1 MSRFG
6 PSNPRPR
13 SWSIRSRAGSRPPGC
28 GRVRRQFGDDA
39 LPVMILLQI
48 IISGLLLGAV
58 YALFSSGLTLIWGM
72 MNVINF
78 AHGEFVM
85 IGMYIAFLIVTFLNG
100 GPLAFGPAAAALL
113 FLFGIVVY
121 YSLIRHVMR
130 GPMLA
135 QILSTFG
142 LALLIR
148 YLAFWIFSANF
159 KTLPDNLIP
168 GVVNIGGILL

>member
-1 MSRFG
+1 MTLVQV
-6 PSNPRPR
+6 
-13 SWSIRSRAGSRPPGC
+13 IAGG
-28 GRVRRQFGDDA
+28 V
-39 LPVMILLQI
+39 
-48 IISGLLLGAV
+48 LLGAV

-85 IGMYIAFLIVTFLNG
+85 MGMYLAFLIVTYLHG
-100 GPLAFGPAAAALL
+100 GPFVFGASSAVLL

-121 YSLIRHVMR
+121 FSLIRSVMR

-159 KTLPDNLIP
+159 VSLPPTALRGTIR
-168 GVVNIGGILL
+168 IGN

>member
-1 MSRFG
+1 
-6 PSNPRPR
+6 
-13 SWSIRSRAGSRPPGC
+13 
-28 GRVRRQFGDDA
+28 
-39 LPVMILLQI
+39 MILLQVI
-48 IISGLLLGAV
+48 VGGLLLGAV

-85 IGMYIAFLIVTFLNG
+85 IGMYIAFLVVTYLNG
-100 GPLAFGPAAAALL
+100 GPLAFGTAAAVLL

-159 KTLPDNLIP
+159 VSLPQTSMS
-168 GVVNIGGILL
+168 GTVNVGGILMAV

>member
-1 MSRFG
+1 MTLIQVIVG
-6 PSNPRPR
+6 
-13 SWSIRSRAGSRPPGC
+13 
-28 GRVRRQFGDDA
+28 
-39 LPVMILLQI
+39 
-48 IISGLLLGAV
+48 GLLLGAV

-85 IGMYIAFLIVTFLNG
+85 LGMYLTFLIVTYLHG
-100 GPLAFGPAAAALL
+100 GPVVFTSAAAVAL
-113 FLFGIVVY
+113 FLFGIVIY
-121 YSLIRHVMR
+121 AGLIRQVIR

-148 YLAFWIFSANF
+148 YLAFWIFTANF
-159 KTLPDNLIP
+159 KTL
-168 GVVNIGGILL
+168 

>member
-1 MSRFG
+1 MTLIQVIVG
-6 PSNPRPR
+6 
-13 SWSIRSRAGSRPPGC
+13 
-28 GRVRRQFGDDA
+28 
-39 LPVMILLQI
+39 
-48 IISGLLLGAV
+48 GLLLGAV
-58 YALFSSGLTLIWGM
+58 YALFSAGLTLIWGM

-85 IGMYIAFLIVTFLNG
+85 IGMYLAFLIVTYVGG
-100 GPLAFGPAAAALL
+100 GPLVFGPIAGLLL
-113 FLFGIVVY
+113 FGFGIVVY

-148 YLAFWIFSANF
+148 YLAFWI
-159 KTLPDNLIP
+159 
-168 GVVNIGGILL
+168 

>member
-1 MSRFG
+1 
-6 PSNPRPR
+6 
-13 SWSIRSRAGSRPPGC
+13 
-28 GRVRRQFGDDA
+28 
-39 LPVMILLQI
+39 MILLQI
-48 IISGLLLGAV
+48 IISGLLLGAI

-85 IGMYIAFLIVTFLNG
+85 IGMYVAFVVVTFLNG
-100 GPLAFGPAAAALL
+100 GPLAFGPAAAAFL
-113 FLFGIVVY
+113 FLFGIFVY

-142 LALLIR
+142 LALLLR
-148 YLAFWIFSANF
+148 YLAFWIFTANY
-159 KTLPDNLIP
+159 KTLPEDLLP
-168 GVVNIGGILL
+168 GVFNVGGILI